1 MLLYSVRRT
10 FASILVLIAS
20 SFLVFIFTAATVDPL
35 AQFRTRQ
42 PQPSPQ
48 FFAQKRAEL
57 GLDKPVIG
65 RYWSWLTN
73 VVLHGDFGKNVNG
86 VAIRGPLFERLAVTA
101 RMVVAAMIL
110 AILLAIVVGV
120 LTAVRKNKLSDHIA
134 TALSYMLIALPIFWF
149 AVLLKEFVAI
159 RFNELVGKTVLY
171 TASEESPGIS
181 LYGTG
186 GEILRDRLAH
196 LVLPT
201 LALAGISYAAWS
213 RFQRAS
219 MLDVMS
225 SEYMR
230 FARAKG
236 LPYGRVLLKH
246 GLRNALIPL
255 TTVVAIGVGAIF
267 GGAVLTETVFNWNG
281 MGRYFI
287 SDGVQQN
294 DVNVVVGWLLVSA
307 FFVVLFNLIADLLYA
322 VLDPRIRLS

>member
-1 MLLYSVRRT
+1 MLLYSVRRLI
-10 FASILVLIAS
+10 ASILVLIAS
-20 SFLVFIFTAATVDPL
+20 SFLVFVFTAATVDPL

-42 PQPSPQ
+42 PPPSPE
-48 FFAQKRAEL
+48 FFAAKRVEY
-57 GLDKPVIG
+57 GLDRPVIG
-65 RYWSWLTN
+65 RYWSWLTG
-73 VVLHGDFGKNVNG
+73 VLHGDFGNNING
-86 VAIRGPLFERLAVTA
+86 VPVRDSLFERLAVTS
-101 RMVVAAMIL
+101 RMVLAAMV
-110 AILLAIVVGV
+110 LAIVLAVVVGV
-120 LTAVRKNKLSDHIA
+120 VTAVRKNKVSDYVA
-134 TALSYMLIALPIFWF
+134 TTISYMLIALPIFWF

-159 RFNELVGKTVLY
+159 RFNDLVGRTVLY

-181 LYGTG
+181 LYGTS
-186 GEILRDRLAH
+186 GEIFRDRLAH

-201 LALAGISYAAWS
+201 IALAGLSYAAWS

-236 LPYGRVLLKH
+236 LPYRKVLVKH

-287 SDGVQQN
+287 QDGIQQN
-294 DVNVVVGWLLVSA
+294 DINVVVGWLLVSA

>member
-1 MLLYSVRRT
+1 MLLYTVRRVL
-10 FASILVLIAS
+10 ASILVLIAS
-20 SFLVFIFTAATVDPL
+20 SLLVYLLTAATVDPL

-42 PQPSPQ
+42 PPPDEA
-48 FFAQKRAEL
+48 FFAQKRIEY
-57 GLDKPVIG
+57 GLDRPVLA
-65 RYWSWLTN
+65 RYWDWLTG
-73 VVLHGDFGKNVNG
+73 VVRGDFGNNING
-86 VAIRGPLFERLAVTA
+86 VPVRDTLFERLGVTA
-101 RMVVAAMIL
+101 RMVLAAMIL

-120 LTAVRKNKLSDHIA
+120 VTAVRKNKLSDYVA
-134 TALSYMLIALPIFWF
+134 TTVSYMLIALPVFWF

-159 RFNELVGKTVLY
+159 RFNEMIGETVLY

-181 LYGTG
+181 QYGTRS
-186 GEILRDRLAH
+186 EIFWDRLGH

-201 LALAGISYAAWS
+201 IALAGLSFAAWS

-230 FARAKG
+230 FGRAKG
-236 LPYGRVLLKH
+236 LPYRKVLIKH

-287 SDGVQQN
+287 QDGIFQN
-294 DVNVVVGWLLVSA
+294 DINVVVGWLIVAA

>member
-1 MLLYSVRRT
+1 MLLYTVRRML
-10 FASILVLIAS
+10 ASILVLIAS
-20 SFLVFIFTAATVDPL
+20 SLLVYLLTAATVDPL

-42 PQPSPQ
+42 PPPSEE

-57 GLDKPVIG
+57 GLDRPVLA
-65 RYWSWLTN
+65 RYWDWLTG
-73 VVLHGDFGKNVNG
+73 VVRGDFGNNING
-86 VAIRGPLFERLAVTA
+86 VPVRETLFDRLAVTA
-101 RMVVAAMIL
+101 RMVLAAMVL

-120 LTAVRKNKLSDHIA
+120 VTAVRKNKLSDYVA
-134 TALSYMLIALPIFWF
+134 TTISYMLIALPVFWF

-159 RFNELVGKTVLY
+159 RFNELVGETVLY

-181 LYGTG
+181 QYGTG
-186 GEILRDRLAH
+186 SEILRDRLGH

-201 LALAGISYAAWS
+201 IALAGLSFAAWS

-230 FARAKG
+230 FGRAKG
-236 LPYGRVLLKH
+236 LPYRKVLIKH

-287 SDGVQQN
+287 QDGIGQN
-294 DVNVVVGWLLVSA
+294 DINVVVGWLLVAA